1 MVLRSVKQMTEILER
16 TEEEEDLENEG
27 LDESAKLVRQLMQL
41 RNTKDTVARILRDTA
56 LPTAAFGVKFL
67 AKIFGDLTL
76 SKSNFL

>member
-1 MVLRSVKQMTEILER
+1 MTEDLER
-16 TEEEEDLENEG
+16 AEEEEDWEYEG
-27 LDESAKLVRQLMQL
+27 LDESAKVVRKL
-41 RNTKDTVARILRDTA
+41 RRLRDTKDSVARILRDTA